1 MKQPLC
7 GLLVLFSL
15 VTLARADGLDR
26 STCPESLA
34 WLVDQVEW
42 VVPSAGPK
50 DALRSRRLVVIH
62 MREYGNSREVA
73 NAVMVW
79 QAKSPSPNVEVL
91 CVWSSISGMEL
102 TRQITTLPGSWSHVR
117 DYQHIPGLLWSLP
130 TGPAIVAAYNE
141 SGVNVWHVEAD
152 STIGYVIDR
161 WVEQGIVPP
170 DPSLPINTVDVRR
183 CSMELRASSPGSG
196 GAVAGGA
203 DKGKRCWVRRA
214 NGSSVLRAVIEFLQ
228 PEAEV
233 TNVAHAESTDTL
245 YDLDIVVPA
254 TMDRA
259 RICDSLVNVLSSRF
273 GLIAV
278 HEEVSYVRPILNVT
292 DSALLSS
299 HTNPGTSCLTIGEV
313 VRMWSRRYNERV
325 AVFYTWMD
333 TATIDIPIRWDRSDS
348 TNQDLARA
356 GLSVVNRWRT
366 TQQWVIRPRGVPE
379 SEVVYLLGR
388 TYAMPTISALVHHVD
403 GRTWYGMEAG
413 IISGSLNSGHGFY
426 GIMGYR
432 VCAEYQHADRGIGG
446 FSFGLDMSSFFVLRM
461 RCGMYTDFED
471 LLWVSVIPEIG
482 LGYVGRVALT
492 VGGTIPIIGMPAV
505 PASVR
510 VSATYNFLP
519 AGAR

>member
-1 MKQPLC
+1 
-7 GLLVLFSL
+7 
-15 VTLARADGLDR
+15 
-26 STCPESLA
+26 
-34 WLVDQVEW
+34 
-42 VVPSAGPK
+42 
-50 DALRSRRLVVIH
+50 
-62 MREYGNSREVA
+62 
-73 NAVMVW
+73 
-79 QAKSPSPNVEVL
+79 
-91 CVWSSISGMEL
+91 
-102 TRQITTLPGSWSHVR
+102 
-117 DYQHIPGLLWSLP
+117 
-130 TGPAIVAAYNE
+130 
-141 SGVNVWHVEAD
+141 
-152 STIGYVIDR
+152 
-161 WVEQGIVPP
+161 
-170 DPSLPINTVDVRR
+170 
-183 CSMELRASSPGSG
+183 
-196 GAVAGGA
+196 
-203 DKGKRCWVRRA
+203 
-214 NGSSVLRAVIEFLQ
+214 
-228 PEAEV
+228 
-233 TNVAHAESTDTL
+233 
-245 YDLDIVVPA
+245 
-254 TMDRA
+254 
-259 RICDSLVNVLSSRF
+259 
-273 GLIAV
+273 
-278 HEEVSYVRPILNVT
+278 
-292 DSALLSS
+292 
-299 HTNPGTSCLTIGEV
+299 
-313 VRMWSRRYNERV
+313 MWSRRYNERV
-325 AVFYTWMD
+325 EVFYTWMD

-446 FSFGLDMSSFFVLRM
+446 FSIGLDMSSFFVLRM